1 MEKYEFIVGDVDGGL
16 RLDVFLARRDGSLS
30 RSQAVR
36 LIDEGRVQV
45 GDKAPV
51 KVSYRLRAG
60 EVVVLERF
68 PAAAYHVSP
77 ENIPLEVVFE
87 DDVLLVVNKPAG
99 MVVHPAAGN
108 ASGTLVNAVLFHC
121 PALSGIGGV
130 ARPGI
135 VHRLDKGTSGLIVVA
150 KTDEAHRGLAAQFK
164 AHQVEKHYLALVLGQ
179 LREQQGVIDAP
190 VGRDA
195 GERKKMSTH
204 SRRGKAA
211 LTLWRVEN
219 LYVMATLLDVEI
231 RTGRTH
237 QIRVH
242 LAALGHPVIGDALY
256 GNPKRIKGIHD
267 PLIRARLSAMD
278 RQALHACSL
287 GFFHPLERREMCFSA
302 PMPADMAGLCAF
314 LEKYGSG
321 QDGGR

>member
-16 RLDVFLARRDGSLS
+16 RLDVFLARRDISLS

-60 EVVVLERF
+60 EVVVLERS
-68 PAAAYHVSP
+68 PATAYHVSP
-77 ENIPLEVVFE
+77 ENIPLDVVFE
-87 DDVLLVVNKPAG
+87 DDVLMVVNKPAG
-99 MVVHPAAGN
+99 MVVHPAVGN

-164 AHQVEKHYLALVLGQ
+164 AHQIEKHYLALVLGQ
-179 LREQQGVIDAP
+179 LTEQQGVIDAP
-190 VGRDA
+190 VGRHVV
-195 GERKKMSTH
+195 ERKKMSTS

-211 LTLWRVEN
+211 LTLWRVED

-242 LAALGHPVIGDALY
+242 LASLGHPVVGDTVY
-256 GNPKRIKGIHD
+256 GNPKRIHDIRD

-287 GFFHPLERREMCFSA
+287 RFFHPLEDREMCFSA
-302 PMPADMAGLCAF
+302 PMPVDMAGLCAF
-314 LEKYGSG
+314 LRKYGSG
-321 QDGGR
+321 QDGSR